1 MKMAKLSFA
10 TNRNICTVT
19 VMASILCLNAL
30 NSHSLAQSVAPPHT
44 RDPIDLPEKS
54 SSIIVP
60 VAVSLADLQIAAN
73 KQIPTTLYSIDQ
85 NQDACVPAQWINTCV
100 LPRIWPAHGCA
111 QYLKTKATPA
121 IDCHLDGQITRRN
134 VTVGGSG
141 TTLALSVPIDISV
154 TASGRGAIGKN
165 IHQTASANMVAN
177 ATANL
182 DVNESWEP
190 KANINANYSWTDPPH
205 VWILGFKITFA
216 DKVDPKICE
225 LIAQLQQNLPG
236 LLANLKLKDIV
247 DKYWQS
253 GFTTLQVSG
262 TPPVWISLHPE
273 FVGYGG
279 YRIGNGEL
287 DLTFMAGGKLTT
299 SIGAKPDD
307 PTPSPLPNLQ
317 KTLPT
322 PGFDLS
328 VPISADYAT
337 LHDQLATGLKFG
349 QEQSFDLQ
357 GYGHVKATINDVVL
371 YQTTDKN
378 LAIGISLDAS
388 PPVGFAA
395 AKGIVWLTTKI
406 KIDNAT
412 QIVSSDNF
420 VIYGKEGNGPL
431 DLIVSLIQFTPLKD
445 VVRNSLAYNYTD
457 KYNKTLENINTALK
471 RQLTP
476 QLYTEGKVDK
486 VTPETVVA
494 GPDAL
499 TAIVDAH
506 GMIAIHSGVLP
517 K

>member
-1 MKMAKLSFA
+1 MKMATLSFA
-10 TNRNICTVT
+10 TIHNICAAA
-19 VMASILCLNAL
+19 VMASILCLSTL
-30 NSHSLAQSVAPPHT
+30 GAQSLPQDVAAPRT
-44 RDPIDLPEKS
+44 RDPIDLPERS
-54 SSIIVP
+54 SSIVVP
-60 VAVSLADLQIAAN
+60 VTVSLADLQTAAN
-73 KQIPTTLYSIDQ
+73 KQIPITLYSIDQ

-165 IHQTASANMVAN
+165 IHQTASANMVAS
-177 ATANL
+177 AAASL
-182 DVNESWEP
+182 DVNENWEP

-216 DKVDPKICE
+216 DKVDPTIRD

-236 LLANLKLKDIV
+236 LLAYLKLKDIV

-273 FVGYGG
+273 SVGYGG

-299 SIGAKPDD
+299 SIGTKPNN

-328 VPISADYAT
+328 APISADYAT

-357 GYGHVKATINDVVL
+357 GYGHVKAKINDVVL

-395 AKGIVWLTTKI
+395 AKGTVWLTTKI
-406 KIDNAT
+406 KIDNAA
-412 QIVSSDNF
+412 QIISPDTLL
-420 VIYGKEGNGPL
+420 IYGKEGNGPL

-445 VVRNSLAYNYTD
+445 VVRSSLAYTYTH
-457 KYNKTLENINTALK
+457 KYDELLANINATLR

-494 GPDAL
+494 GPNAL